1 MLALSA
7 VRCGCYTGLVIHATR
22 PAMYLQPA
30 FAEDRL
36 EVRHGLIHAY
46 PLATLIVVDA
56 DGVTADLIPFL
67 LYADE
72 GSSGLG
78 VLRAHVAR
86 ANPLWRKLEAG
97 AQCLVVFQGPEAY
110 ISPSWYET
118 KRTTHKVV
126 PTWNYAM
133 VQARGVGR
141 VVDDPFWLRRLLDH
155 LTNKHE
161 SGLPQPW
168 EVDDAPVDFMA
179 ATMKAIIGI
188 EIPIDSLVGKWKVS
202 QNRSAADQRGVAA
215 GLQDGAMAELVAERF
230 KPE

>member
-1 MLALSA
+1 
-7 VRCGCYTGLVIHATR
+7 
-22 PAMYLQPA
+22 MYLQPA

-36 EVRHGLIHAY
+36 EVRHRLMRDF
-46 PLATLIVVDA
+46 PLATLILADA
-56 DGVTADLIPFL
+56 DGVTADLIPFM

-72 GSSGLG
+72 GDSGLG

-86 ANPLWRKLEAG
+86 ANPLWRKLETATS
-97 AQCLVVFQGPEAY
+97 CLVVFQGPEAY

-126 PTWNYAM
+126 PTWNYVM
-133 VQARGVGR
+133 VQARGTGR

-155 LTNKHE
+155 LTAVHE
-161 SGLPQPW
+161 GGMPQPW
-168 EVDDAPVDFMA
+168 ELDDAPIDFMA

-188 EIPIDSLVGKWKVS
+188 EIPIDSLVGKWKVN
-202 QNRSAADQRGVAA
+202 QNRSAADQRGVVA
-215 GLQDGAMAELVAERF
+215 GLGDDPMAQLVAERL

>member
-1 MLALSA
+1 
-7 VRCGCYTGLVIHATR
+7 
-22 PAMYLQPA
+22 MYLQPA

-36 EVRHGLIHAY
+36 EVRHGLMRAY
-46 PLATLIVVDA
+46 PLATLIVADA
-56 DGVTADLIPFL
+56 DGITADLIPFM

-86 ANPLWRKLEAG
+86 ANPLWRRLEAG
-97 AQCLVVFQGPEAY
+97 AQCLVQFQGPDAY

-126 PTWNYAM
+126 PTWDYAM
-133 VQARGVGR
+133 VQARGAAR
-141 VVDDPFWLRRLLDH
+141 VVDEPFWLRRLLDH
-155 LTNKHE
+155 LTAAHE
-161 SGLPQPW
+161 GGLPQPW
-168 EVDDAPVDFMA
+168 ELDDAPADFMA

-202 QNRSAADQRGVAA
+202 QNRNAADQRGVVA
-215 GLQDGAMAELVAERF
+215 GLQQHPMAQLVAERL
-230 KPE
+230 KPD

>member
-1 MLALSA
+1 
-7 VRCGCYTGLVIHATR
+7 
-22 PAMYLQPA
+22 MYLQPA

-36 EVRHGLIHAY
+36 EVRHGLMRAF
-46 PLATLIVVDA
+46 PLATLILADA
-56 DGVTADLIPFL
+56 GGVTADLIPFM

-72 GSSGLG
+72 GDSGLG

-86 ANPLWRKLEAG
+86 ANPLWRKLETATS
-97 AQCLVVFQGPEAY
+97 CLVVFQGPESY

-133 VQARGVGR
+133 VQARGSGR
-141 VVDDPFWLRRLLDH
+141 VVDDPFWLRRLLDRM
-155 LTNKHE
+155 TAFHE
-161 SGLPQPW
+161 SGMPQPW
-168 EVDDAPVDFMA
+168 ELDDAPIDFMA
-179 ATMKAIIGI
+179 ATMKAIVGI

-202 QNRSAADQRGVAA
+202 QNRGAADQRGVVA
-215 GLQDGAMAELVAERF
+215 GLGDDPMAQLVAERL